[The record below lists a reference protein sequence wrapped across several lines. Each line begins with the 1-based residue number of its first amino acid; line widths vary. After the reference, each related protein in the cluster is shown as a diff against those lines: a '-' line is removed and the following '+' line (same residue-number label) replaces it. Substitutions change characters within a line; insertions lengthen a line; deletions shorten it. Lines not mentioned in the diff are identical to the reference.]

1 MNPTKIG
8 PFQYGPLTLRI
19 DYMPGQMRLGHEV
32 RYSYGCIP
40 GTAGADGD
48 ALDVFLGPNPSA
60 PGVTI
65 IDQIDPATGE
75 VDEHKV
81 GLGFSTADE
90 ALAAYRAQWGEGRDA
105 GCVTL
110 PMDDFAAWVDGEG
123 VASAEPFDLLWTDF
137 DSRAPLAL
145 RKGAFWRAWC
155 GISKSRR
162 DAITKGPDS
171 HTPPADVRA
180 AAKRGLALREKHG
193 KGGLSTQ
200 EAGEQGIGSGVAR
213 ARDLASG
220 GNVSTETLKRM
231 VSFFARHRKDKSGGE
246 DDAGYISWLLW
257 GGDPGEAWAKRELA
271 KLEKGATVSLTE
283 AFFKGAGVEAPADEA
298 KWDRAKKLAADEGH
312 TDDWAYI
319 QSIYQNL
326 KGIGKASPSPA
337 RDIAL
342 RHVAAAFRALQLW
355 GHGAHLVAKGV
366 GFVGDHVTLLS
377 DLYEFGEHSFDA
389 ISERAIG
396 LGAPDAFAEPLGV
409 TTDVVKCLS
418 AWPSVCCDESTI
430 MANAAQVLADTG
442 TALATQTKVIE
453 TTGEMTR
460 GLDNLLAQLADDIE
474 SLGYKFGQRNK
485 SDAPVLNLRADIAT
499 AFGLAG

>member
-123 VASAEPFDLLWTDF
+123 VASAEPFDLLWADF

-155 GISKSRR
+155 GASKSRLG
-162 DAITKGPDS
+162 AITKGPDS

-180 AAKRGLALREKHG
+180 AAKRG
-193 KGGLSTQ
+193 
-200 EAGEQGIGSGVAR
+200 V
-213 ARDLASG
+213 
-220 GNVSTETLKRM
+220 
-231 VSFFARHRKDKSGGE
+231 
-246 DDAGYISWLLW
+246 
-257 GGDPGEAWAKRELA
+257 P
-271 KLEKGATVSLTE
+271 VSLTE
-283 AFFKGAGVEAPADEA
+283 AFFKGHGVETERDERLWSEA
-298 KWDRAKKLAADEGH
+298 KDAAAKEGH

-319 QSIYQNL
+319 QGVFNRM
-326 KGIGKASPSPA
+326 KGIDKASPSPT
-337 RDIAL
+337 RDLAL

-409 TTDVVKCLS
+409 TTDVVKCLA
-418 AWPSVCCDESTI
+418 AWPSVCCDESTL
-430 MANAAQVLADTG
+430 MANAAQVLTDAG
-442 TALATQTKVIE
+442 TVLATQTKVIE

-460 GLDNLLAQLADDIE
+460 GLDNLLAQLADDLE

-485 SDAPVLNLRADIAT
+485 SDAPVRSLRDVVAT